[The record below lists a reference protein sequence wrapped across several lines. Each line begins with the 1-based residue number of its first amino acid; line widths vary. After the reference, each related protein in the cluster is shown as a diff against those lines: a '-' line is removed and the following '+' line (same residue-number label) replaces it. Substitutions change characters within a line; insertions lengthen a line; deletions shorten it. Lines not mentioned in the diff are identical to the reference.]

1 MEKCDVTIYGIFLNF
16 LFSSSDKDDKGGFW
30 IDELVEERVGKR
42 FLALTMFR

>member
-16 LFSSSDKDDKGGFW
+16 LFSSGDKDDKGGFW

-42 FLALTMFR
+42 FLALTMCR